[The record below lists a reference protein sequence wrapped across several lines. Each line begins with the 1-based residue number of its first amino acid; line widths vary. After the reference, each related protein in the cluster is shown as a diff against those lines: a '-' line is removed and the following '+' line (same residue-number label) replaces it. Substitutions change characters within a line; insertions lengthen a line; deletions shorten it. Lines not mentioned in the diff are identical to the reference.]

1 MLRHTNEDDHRKGDL
16 SSTCR
21 QVSANCKLSTVISRA
36 RADPRRH
43 LVHMGIPMNSVA
55 RLIVLIPGLLLALP
69 SLADTVDPERILA
82 LVARGDILPL
92 EQILKLN
99 ESALAGRIVEVE
111 LELKRDGYLYEIKVL
126 KPDGRYRE
134 IEIDARTGNIARSK

>member
-1 MLRHTNEDDHRKGDL
+1 
-16 SSTCR
+16 
-21 QVSANCKLSTVISRA
+21 
-36 RADPRRH
+36 
-43 LVHMGIPMNSVA
+43 MGIPMNSVA
-55 RLIVLIPGLLLALP
+55 RLIVLLSGLLLALP
-69 SLADTVDPERILA
+69 SLADTVDPERIRA

-111 LELKRDGYLYEIKVL
+111 LELERDGYLYEIKVL